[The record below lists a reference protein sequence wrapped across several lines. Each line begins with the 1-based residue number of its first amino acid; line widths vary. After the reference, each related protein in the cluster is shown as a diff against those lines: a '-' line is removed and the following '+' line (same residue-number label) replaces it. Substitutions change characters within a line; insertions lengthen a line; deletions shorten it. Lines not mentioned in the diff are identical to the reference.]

1 MGKVTFRTL
10 AGTDGSLQLPSGF
23 RHLFA
28 HGITTVLLLVTLMAA
43 AWHFM
48 DWMVAPSACLIDSS
62 QSSATSSSATS
73 SSAPAPPEITSPV
86 APRSTQAGGSRGSF
100 SRPEDSPTTPSE
112 LPSSVSPPPSYQYS
126 ARVEMALNKSSECS
140 CPQRAGT
147 QAVRTPRDSAG
158 PRPAPGAGTSA
169 TRSPS

>member
-43 AWHFM
+43 AWQFM

-62 QSSATSSSATS
+62 QSSATSSSA
-73 SSAPAPPEITSPV
+73 PAPPETTSPA
-86 APRSTQAGGSRGSF
+86 APRSPQAGESR
-100 SRPEDSPTTPSE
+100 R
-112 LPSSVSPPPSYQYS
+112 SVSPPGASLTTPTELPPSVSSPSSYQYS
-126 ARVEMALNKSSECS
+126 VRVEMALNKSSECS

-147 QAVRTPRDSAG
+147 QAVRTPRDPAV
-158 PRPAPGAGTSA
+158 PRPAPGADTSVK
-169 TRSPS
+169 RSPS

>member
-1 MGKVTFRTL
+1 MGKATFRTL
-10 AGTDGSLQLPSGF
+10 TGTDGSLQLPSGF

-43 AWHFM
+43 AWQFM

-62 QSSATSSSATS
+62 QSSATSSSA
-73 SSAPAPPEITSPV
+73 PPETTSPV
-86 APRSTQAGGSRGSF
+86 ATRSPQAGESRGSF
-100 SRPEDSPTTPSE
+100 SRPEDSRTTPSE

>member
-1 MGKVTFRTL
+1 MGKATFRTL

-43 AWHFM
+43 AWQFM

-62 QSSATSSSATS
+62 QSSATSS
-73 SSAPAPPEITSPV
+73 APAPPETTSPV
-86 APRSTQAGGSRGSF
+86 ATRSPQLGRSRGSF

-140 CPQRAGT
+140 CPQRARSEER
-147 QAVRTPRDSAG
+147 RTPRDSAG

-169 TRSPS
+169 MRSPS

>member
-62 QSSATSSSATS
+62 QSSATSSSA
-73 SSAPAPPEITSPV
+73 PGPPEITSPV

-112 LPSSVSPPPSYQYS
+112 LPSSVSPPPSYQYA